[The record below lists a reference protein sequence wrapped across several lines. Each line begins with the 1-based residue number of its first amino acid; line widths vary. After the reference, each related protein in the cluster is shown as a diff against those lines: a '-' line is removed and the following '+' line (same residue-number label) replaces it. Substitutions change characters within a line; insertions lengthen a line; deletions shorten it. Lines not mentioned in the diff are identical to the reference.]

1 MHDAE
6 DEERCQHGETKPE
19 PTALFSEEW
28 SGSGV
33 ASPGF
38 CLIGRRSGQTRQ
50 RNLVAMEWVNSVMA
64 QAMTSPKATAQ
75 ETSRDFK
82 IILVEDDHDLRQS
95 LAEYLRLRNM
105 RVTEA
110 PSGIAFYKA
119 LLQERYDIAVL
130 DVNLPDVSGFEL
142 ARDLATQREM
152 GIILLTARTGRDD
165 RVRGYA
171 EGADLYL
178 TKPVDTEELA
188 LAILNLGRRLRRGPL
203 EAENAQSI
211 SPGGR
216 PEGAAWQLHRQ
227 TQMLRS
233 PDTRSVK
240 LSVREMILLE
250 YLAARL
256 AETVSR
262 DLIMGLFGHAPIDPE
277 SRRFDAFLAR
287 LRFKLKAAGMESPLQ
302 VVHSAG
308 VRLVKQIDIV

>member
-1 MHDAE
+1 MYDMIAE
-6 DEERCQHGETKPE
+6 ATG
-19 PTALFSEEW
+19 
-28 SGSGV
+28 
-33 ASPGF
+33 
-38 CLIGRRSGQTRQ
+38 
-50 RNLVAMEWVNSVMA
+50 
-64 QAMTSPKATAQ
+64 PKGATQ
-75 ETSRDFK
+75 EISQDFK

-95 LAEYLRLRNM
+95 LADYLRLRNL

-119 LLQERYDIAVL
+119 LRNERYDIAVL

-142 ARDLATQREM
+142 ARDLAVQREM

-188 LAILNLGRRLRRGPL
+188 LAILNLGRRMRRGPV
-203 EAENAQSI
+203 EVENARST
-211 SPGGR
+211 SAVKAPDGT
-216 PEGAAWQLHRQ
+216 AWRLNRQ

-240 LSVREMILLE
+240 LSVREMILIE
-250 YLAARL
+250 HLAARL
-256 AETVSR
+256 DETVSR
-262 DLIMGLFGHAPIDPE
+262 ELIMGLFGHARIDPE
-277 SRRFDAFLAR
+277 SRRFDALLAR
-287 LRFKLKAAGMESPLQ
+287 LRSKLKAAGMESPIQ

-308 VRLVKQIDIV
+308 VRLVKQIDVA

>member
-1 MHDAE
+1 MMMAE
-6 DEERCQHGETKPE
+6 
-19 PTALFSEEW
+19 
-28 SGSGV
+28 
-33 ASPGF
+33 
-38 CLIGRRSGQTRQ
+38 
-50 RNLVAMEWVNSVMA
+50 AMIAPNGAV
-64 QAMTSPKATAQ
+64 Q

-95 LAEYLRLRNM
+95 LADYLRLRNL

-119 LLQERYDIAVL
+119 LRQERYDIAVL

-188 LAILNLGRRLRRGPL
+188 LAILNLGRRMRRGPV
-203 EAENAQSI
+203 EAESTRSTNAI
-211 SPGGR
+211 EAH
-216 PEGAAWQLHRQ
+216 EGTAWRLDRQ

-233 PDTRSVK
+233 PDSRSVK
-240 LSVREMILLE
+240 LSVREVILLE
-250 YLAARL
+250 YLATRL
-256 AETVSR
+256 HETVSR
-262 DLIMGLFGHAPIDPE
+262 DLIMGLFGHAQIDPE
-277 SRRFDAFLAR
+277 SRRFDALLAR
-287 LRFKLKAAGMESPLQ
+287 LRSKLKAAGMESPLQ

-308 VRLVKQIDIV
+308 VRLVKQIDVA